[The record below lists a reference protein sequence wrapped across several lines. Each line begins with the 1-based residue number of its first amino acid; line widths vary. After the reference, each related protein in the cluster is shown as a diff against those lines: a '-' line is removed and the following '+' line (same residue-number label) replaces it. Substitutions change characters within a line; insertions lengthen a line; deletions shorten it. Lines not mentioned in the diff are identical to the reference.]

1 MMYRAR
7 QGTTRYQPSKL
18 LGQSAVQFVLLVW
31 LLLQIIP
38 VAWIYLSSLKP
49 SLDISQR
56 MLSPPR
62 SLYLD
67 NYNFSEISE
76 SLGVTLGLYLRNS
89 LVVVMLA
96 VAALT
101 AVCFLAGYSIAKV
114 RFHGKN
120 VVVVVLMIFLGIP
133 AHSIVVPLYY
143 LVADLNLLNNYLGV
157 VFPYVA
163 LFSPFT
169 ILMLQTYFRQFPD
182 ELIDAA
188 KIDGQGIIGTFFR
201 VVLPSSLGA
210 VSMVFVINFTGIWN
224 EFLFSLVILKNNW
237 MKTLPVGLMGFKGVY
252 STEWGPL
259 FAGLV
264 VVLTPTIVLFLVLRT
279 RLLKGIHMGA
289 LKG

>member
-1 MMYRAR
+1 MFAYS
-7 QGTTRYQPSKL
+7 T
-18 LGQSAVQFVLLVW
+18 VQVVLVVW

-38 VAWIYLSSLKP
+38 VVWIYMSSLKP
-49 SLDISQR
+49 SLDISQH

-62 SLYLD
+62 SLYLE
-67 NYNFSEISE
+67 NYDFAEISD

-89 LVVVMLA
+89 LAVVMLA
-96 VAALT
+96 VTALT
-101 AVCFLAGYSIAKV
+101 VVCFLAGYAIAKV
-114 RFHGKN
+114 RFRGKN
-120 VVVVVLMIFLGIP
+120 VVIIFLMVFLGIP

-143 LVADLNLLNNYLGV
+143 LVADMRLLNNYLGV

-188 KIDGQGIIGTFFR
+188 KIDGQGTLGTFLS

-252 STEWGPL
+252 STQWGPL

-264 VVLTPTIVLFLVLRT
+264 VVLTPTIVVFLVLRT

>member
-1 MMYRAR
+1 MTKTAR
-7 QGTTRYQPSKL
+7 FRPSNVFAY
-18 LGQSAVQFVLLVW
+18 STVQVVLVVW

-38 VAWIYLSSLKP
+38 VVWIYMSSLKP
-49 SLDISQR
+49 SLDISQH

-62 SLYLD
+62 SLYLE
-67 NYNFSEISE
+67 NYDFAEISD

-89 LVVVMLA
+89 LAVVMLA
-96 VAALT
+96 VTALT
-101 AVCFLAGYSIAKV
+101 VVCFLAGYAIAKV
-114 RFHGKN
+114 RFRGKN
-120 VVVVVLMIFLGIP
+120 VVIIFLMVFLGIP

-143 LVADLNLLNNYLGV
+143 LVADMRLLNNYLGV

-188 KIDGQGIIGTFFR
+188 KIDGQGTLGTFLR

-252 STEWGPL
+252 STQWGPL

-264 VVLTPTIVLFLVLRT
+264 VVLTPTIVVFLVLRT

>member
-1 MMYRAR
+1 MTSTAHYR
-7 QGTTRYQPSKL
+7 PSNIL
-18 LGQSAVQFVLLVW
+18 AYSAVQFVLAFW
-31 LLLQIIP
+31 LLVQIIP
-38 VAWIYLSSLKP
+38 VIWIYMSSLKP
-49 SLDISQR
+49 SLDINR
-56 MLSPPR
+56 HMLLPPR

-67 NYNFSEISE
+67 NYNFAEISE
-76 SLGVTLGLYLRNS
+76 SLGITLGRYLGNS
-89 LVVVMLA
+89 LIVVVLA

-101 AVCFLAGYSIAKV
+101 VVCFLAGYSIAKV
-114 RFHGKN
+114 RFRGKN
-120 VVVVVLMIFLGIP
+120 VVIIVLMVLLGIP

-143 LVADLNLLNNYLGV
+143 LVANMNLLNNYLGV
-157 VFPYVA
+157 VLPYVA

-188 KIDGQGIIGTFFR
+188 KIDGQGTIGTFVR

-224 EFLFSLVILKNNW
+224 EFLFSLIILKNNW

-264 VVLTPTIVLFLVLRT
+264 VVLTPSIAVFLLLRK